1 MTSSKTRK
9 MSDTESNTMTNTT
22 DETNTNPAIEES
34 VRELEEAIAAQKA
47 FKKENKELFDANRQ
61 HTKTVNKLKE
71 QLKAVMVEQGVS
83 NVTVGNTEVEIK
95 QETRTKHNA
104 ELLESLFDDPE
115 KYSEYMEH
123 TSESSAK
130 VVARRAKRQ
139 RAN

>member
-1 MTSSKTRK
+1 
-9 MSDTESNTMTNTT
+9 MSDSESNNSV
-22 DETNTNPAIEES
+22 DSSPNPVIEES
-34 VRELEEAIAAQKA
+34 VRQLEEAIASQKA

-61 HTKTVNKLKE
+61 HTKTVNKLKD
-71 QLKAVMVEQGVS
+71 QLKAAMVEQGVS
-83 NVTVGNTEVEIK
+83 SVTIGNTEVEIK

-115 KYSEYMEH
+115 KYSEYVEH